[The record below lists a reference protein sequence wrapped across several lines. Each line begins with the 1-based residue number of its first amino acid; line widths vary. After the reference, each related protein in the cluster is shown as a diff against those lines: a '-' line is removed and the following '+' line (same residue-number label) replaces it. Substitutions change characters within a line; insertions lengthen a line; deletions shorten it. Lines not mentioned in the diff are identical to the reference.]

1 MSLLGEN
8 LRPRTLLR
16 KLSNVGRRSRSR
28 ASAVD
33 EVHPFRLLDLPP
45 EIVEVI
51 LSLSR
56 PMDVLALRMT
66 CTALNITSRDRQTWL
81 VIAQRTA
88 FEHDVPLGPK
98 KRIAMSISDLERF
111 ATAPARSL
119 RALSAA
125 SGRYCLGADA
135 KQIPKLRARR
145 ETIHKGIGPEHSFY
159 GELYILPGG
168 QYMINV
174 DEDANMTFWRLDSAS
189 PIKLGSIPFQP
200 RAQPEGSRINRFH
213 KLCTHQLLRDG
224 TILRI
229 VTCMGN
235 IRETESVK
243 ESVYDISLEGVEIGP
258 RLIASTYVPLR
269 SGSLFPNVVSFFGT
283 RVAVVDKDDIIV
295 WDFAHD
301 LQTSWPHLFGHIH
314 DWRVLMYDN
323 RVIVVGCPA
332 DPEER
337 FKRERGQ
344 EVEKYSV
351 RAKISVFEIPVDA
364 VGPIQLLP
372 GLSLCLGHDQ
382 FLHLPCRAVTGVPF
396 SFQVRTCQP
405 EADDLLHTYSLR
417 QDLESTRRSSEYLTV
432 APEPSADECLA
443 ETSATTTV
451 LCDVGHALI
460 QTGYPFESDS
470 RYKKIHLA
478 WPEHINGRR
487 LLRGSVRLAHGS
499 KSRMRAQA
507 FDPVSG
513 RLCALRSDG
522 GLLVADY
529 I

>member
-1 MSLLGEN
+1 MSMLGEN

-33 EVHPFRLLDLPP
+33 EVQPFRLLDLPP
-45 EIVEVI
+45 EVVEVI

-56 PMDVLALRMT
+56 PMAVLALRKT
-66 CTALNITSRDRQTWL
+66 CTALNIASRDRQTWL

-88 FEHDVPLGPK
+88 FEHNMPLGPK
-98 KRIAMSISDLERF
+98 KRAAMSFSDLERF

-125 SGRYCLGADA
+125 SGRYYLGADA
-135 KQIPKLRARR
+135 KQIPKIRARR
-145 ETIHKGIGPEHSFY
+145 ETIHKGICSEHSSY
-159 GELYILPGG
+159 DEIYILPGG

-174 DEDANMTFWRLDSAS
+174 DEEADMTLWRLDSAT
-189 PIKLGSIPFQP
+189 PITLGKIPFQP
-200 RAQPEGSRINRFH
+200 RAESEPSRINRFH
-213 KLCTHQLLRDG
+213 KVCAHELICDG
-224 TILRI
+224 TELRF

-235 IRETESVK
+235 LRETELVQI
-243 ESVYDISLEGVEIGP
+243 SVYDICLEGVESSL
-258 RLIASTYVPLR
+258 RLVASTRVPLR
-269 SGSLFPNVVSFFGT
+269 SGSLFSNVISLFGT
-283 RVAVVDKDDIIV
+283 RIAVVDKDDIVV

-301 LQTSWPHLFGHIH
+301 QQTSWPHLFGHIH
-314 DWRVLMYDN
+314 DWRVLAYDN

-332 DPEER
+332 DPEEI

-344 EVEKYSV
+344 EVEKYNV
-351 RAKISVFEIPVDA
+351 RAKISVFEIPIDA

-372 GLSLCLGHDQ
+372 GLSLCLGHNQ
-382 FLHLPCRAVTGVPF
+382 FLHFPCRAVPGAPF
-396 SFQVRTCQP
+396 SFQVRTCQS
-405 EADDLLHTYSLR
+405 ESNDLLHTYALR
-417 QDLESTRRSSEYLTV
+417 QDLGSTRRSSEYLSV
-432 APEPSADECLA
+432 ALEPSADECLA
-443 ETSATTTV
+443 RTSVTMKV
-451 LCDVGHALI
+451 SCDAGHALV
-460 QTGYPFESDS
+460 QTGYSFESDS

-478 WPEHINGRR
+478 WPEQINGRR
-487 LLRGSVRLAHGS
+487 LLRGSVMLAYGG